1 MPFVAIICEYN
12 PFHNG
17 HEYQIKKI
25 REEFGKDTTII
36 AIMSGNYTQ
45 RGETAILDKLT
56 RAECAVECGANLVL
70 ELPFPYS
77 VSSAELFAGAAV
89 HIADSLGVID
99 YLSFGSEC
107 GSIEELTSYAEN
119 CLSKEYSE
127 LLSKNIAS
135 DELSSLGYAKICEAT
150 YKELYGENTV
160 AQRPNNILA
169 LEYIKALIKSGSN
182 IKPHTIKRVGADF
195 DEESITEGSIQSA
208 SAIRQSVLSG
218 DISALEHIPNAAK
231 PIILNSIA
239 GGQFPCDMERLA
251 VAVISNLRLNPAD
264 ASCNIHDVSGGLY
277 NRLRSASF
285 KANTIKELVSLT
297 ETKKYTNARIYR
309 AIWYSYLGVTSSD
322 VKKAPEYTQ
331 LLAMDKQGRACL
343 KEIGKRSSIPVLTKP
358 SRLSVLSD
366 KGRRQKALSDRA
378 DSVFQLT
385 KPEPPSGNFSLTF
398 TPFVKK

>member
-1 MPFVAIICEYN
+1 MSVFENVINEANKKNEVKNVTPESVEVADE
-12 PFHNG
+12 G
-17 HEYQIKKI
+17 EGKKS
-25 REEFGKDTTII
+25 F
-36 AIMSGNYTQ
+36 
-45 RGETAILDKLT
+45 
-56 RAECAVECGANLVL
+56 AERMAEKKNQCYAMIDDACLNA
-70 ELPFPYS
+70 
-77 VSSAELFAGAAV
+77 VSSIESLRQFLNVQSRFDKYSLNNALLIFEQKPDAVKLKELAAWNKEDISVKKGAKSIMILEPSHYKGNDGKMHRGYNAKHV
-89 HIADSLGVID
+89 FDIADVEAPEDALPQPK
-99 YLSFGSEC
+99 
-107 GSIEELTSYAEN
+107 SYEQKQ
-119 CLSKEYSE
+119 L
-127 LLSKNIAS
+127 
-135 DELSSLGYAKICEAT
+135 
-150 YKELYGENTV
+150 V
-160 AQRPNNILA
+160 AA
-169 LEYIKALIKSGSN
+169 LV
-182 IKPHTIKRVGADF
+182 H
-195 DEESITEGSIQSA
+195 
-208 SAIRQSVLSG
+208 
-218 DISALEHIPNAAK
+218 
-231 PIILNSIA
+231 IILNSIA

-251 VAVISNLRLNPAD
+251 VAVISNLRLSPAD
-264 ASCNIHDVSGGLY
+264 ASGNIHDVNGGLY

-385 KPEPPSGNFSLTF
+385 KPEPPSGSFSLTF